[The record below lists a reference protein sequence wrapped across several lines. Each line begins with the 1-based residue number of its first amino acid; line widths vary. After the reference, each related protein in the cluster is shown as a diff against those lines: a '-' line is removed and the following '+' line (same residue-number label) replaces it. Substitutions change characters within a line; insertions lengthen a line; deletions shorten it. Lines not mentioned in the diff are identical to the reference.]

1 MKGVNLQ
8 FTKVLNICSMFT
20 VSSINFFY
28 FFLVGG
34 GGFQFNANSRQ
45 ISAAPA
51 LTFLN
56 SLQRVLSPF
65 LLLIDAWV
73 HCCLP
78 ILKTFATKDI

>member
-8 FTKVLNICSMFT
+8 FTKVLNICSMF
-20 VSSINFFY
+20 SFQYKFFY
-28 FFLVGG
+28 FFLVG